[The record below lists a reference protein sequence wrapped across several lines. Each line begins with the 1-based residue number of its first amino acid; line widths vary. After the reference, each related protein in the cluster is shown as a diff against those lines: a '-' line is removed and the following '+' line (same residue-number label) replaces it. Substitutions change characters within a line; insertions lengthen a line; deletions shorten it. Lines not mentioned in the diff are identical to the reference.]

1 MLCSNIF
8 TTPLRQRGSWQYIFT
23 FQLDNTEC
31 RPMGFVDTLPAI
43 FGRKVCLIEG
53 LHCYVAPQST
63 ACSCKEG
70 VAQFLLTICQWIML
84 KIDGFIVLICTDGS
98 FFRKPTIIVLFDVT
112 KDRRKGQLHLSFD
125 K

>member
-1 MLCSNIF
+1 MSGDALSA
-8 TTPLRQRGSWQYIFT
+8 
-23 FQLDNTEC
+23 
-31 RPMGFVDTLPAI
+31 M
-43 FGRKVCLIEG
+43 FGRKVYLIGG
-53 LHCYVAPQST
+53 LHCEFIVLAPQST

-84 KIDGFIVLICTDGS
+84 KIDGFIVFICTDGS